1 LRSKPEG
8 PVERQIALI
17 GLRLA
22 SLGSSSQNAM
32 GRSDDRLARRGGAV
46 ELLRAPAALYGVAV
60 RCRNRLYDRGWLRAE
75 RLDLPVVSVGNL
87 TAGGTGKTPVVA
99 WVAREL
105 DRRGLPPGI
114 SSRGY
119 KAPRGA
125 ASDETLLLAELLPGL
140 LYVEDADRV
149 RGARQLAEL
158 GAGAI
163 VLDDGFQHRRLA
175 RDLDLVLVDATR
187 PWGLAT
193 DAAGRSVRALL
204 PRGLLREAPA
214 GLARADLILITRADQ
229 VGEERLRALERELS
243 ELAPHAPLARAAH
256 RPVALREE
264 RVGRT
269 SRLPLEELRG
279 RPVDLA
285 SGIGNPDAF
294 EASVRALGARIERH
308 ARFPDH
314 HAWSA
319 RDLEGLGRDGRW
331 LVTTAKDA
339 VKLRGLVPELRVLE
353 VEIEILSGAAPLE
366 ALLDAL
372 PRARAAHERAA
383 LHAGLHG

>member
-1 LRSKPEG
+1 
-8 PVERQIALI
+8 
-17 GLRLA
+17 
-22 SLGSSSQNAM
+22 M
-32 GRSDDRLARRGGAV
+32 GRTDDRLARRGGAV
-46 ELLRAPAALYGVAV
+46 ELLRAPAAFYGVAV

-87 TAGGTGKTPVVA
+87 TAGGTGKTPLVA

-105 DRRGLPPGI
+105 ERRGLPPGI
-114 SSRGY
+114 STRGY
-119 KAPRGA
+119 KAPRGMA
-125 ASDETLLLAELLPGL
+125 GDETLLLAELLPGS
-140 LYVEDADRV
+140 LYAEDPDRV

-158 GAGAI
+158 GAGAV

-187 PWGLAT
+187 PWGLAV

-204 PRGLLREAPA
+204 PRGLLREPPEA
-214 GLARADLILITRADQ
+214 LARADLILVTRADQ
-229 VGEERLRALERELS
+229 VGEERLRAHERELS
-243 ELAPHAPLARAAH
+243 GLAPHVPLARAAH

-264 RVGRT
+264 RDGRT
-269 SRLPLEELRG
+269 SRRPLEDLRG

-285 SGIGNPDAF
+285 SGIGNPEAF

-308 ARFPDH
+308 ARFGDH

-319 RDLEGLGRDGRW
+319 RDLAGLGEGGRW

-353 VEIEILSGAAPLE
+353 IEIEILSGAAPLE
-366 ALLDAL
+366 AMLDGVAR
-372 PRARAAHERAA
+372 PRGEHARAARP
-383 LHAGLHG
+383 AGLHG